1 MNICNWKM
9 NMDTL
14 IPGIVLQWPCIS
26 NRRWMRLWGPT
37 WWIAVCFTALLS
49 PSSIW
54 ACKKMAWDS
63 PWGYRPCGCSAT
75 WIQLVTVACANNKQH
90 ACIYISIYIYTHG
103 AKNPFTCARTHTCTH
118 IHMYIGRS
126 MYQHMHVHTSIHMRT
141 HTCTEADLCMNICM
155 CTQAYICT
163 HTCI

>member
-1 MNICNWKM
+1 MT
-9 NMDTL
+9 TL

-37 WWIAVCFTALLS
+37 WGITVRFTALLS

-75 WIQLVTVACANNKQH
+75 WNQVVIVACANNKQH
-90 ACIYISIYIYTHG
+90 ACTPPSIYTHTEPR
-103 AKNPFTCARTHTCTH
+103 NHSYMHTT
-118 IHMYIGRS
+118 Y
-126 MYQHMHVHTSIHMRT
+126 
-141 HTCTEADLCMNICM
+141 
-155 CTQAYICT
+155 T
-163 HTCI
+163 HTCIHMHTHTHTHTHTCSYMLRTYVHTYMYTCIIQCSHLCVESTLRVCLRLCDTQHTFICI